1 MMVKEVSIIG
11 LGLIGTSLA
20 RGVKKCGFASRV
32 IGLDMNAD
40 HSRMAL
46 DAGYIDEVVDM
57 ERACKASIV
66 VVAAPVDVSGEI
78 VREALDKSGE
88 DTIVIDVCS
97 TKKNIVDM
105 VSSHPSHS
113 RFVPTHPM
121 AGTENSGPMASLD
134 DLFYGHTVIVLPYP
148 DADVEK
154 VKVIETM
161 YETLGAEIVQ
171 MTPAAHDES
180 VAYVSHISHISSYAL
195 ALTVL
200 NKERSQENIMHLAG
214 GGFASTARLAK
225 SSPDMWVPIFTENRE
240 AIIDVLD
247 EYIENV
253 ILFKHAIKSANAD
266 VVRTLIS
273 QANRVRGVLEEK
285 EKKSKNKR

>member
-1 MMVKEVSIIG
+1 MKVNEISIIG

-20 RGVKKCGFASRV
+20 RGVKKYGFASRV
-32 IGLDMNAD
+32 IGVDKKEEHAILA
-40 HSRMAL
+40 RE
-46 DAGYIDEVVDM
+46 AGYIDEVVDM
-57 ERACKASIV
+57 QRACLADVV
-66 VVAAPVDVSGEI
+66 VVAAPVDVAGAL
-78 VREALDKSGE
+78 VMEALDKSGE
-88 DTIVIDVCS
+88 NTIVIDVCS

-105 VSSHPSHS
+105 VASHPAHH

-121 AGTENSGPMASLD
+121 AGTENSGPMASLE
-134 DLFYGHTVIVLPYP
+134 DLFYAHTVIVLPYP

-154 VKVIETM
+154 VKLIEGM
-161 YETLGAEIVQ
+161 YEMLGAEVVQ
-171 MTPAAHDES
+171 MTPSAHDES

-266 VVRTLIS
+266 VVRTLIT